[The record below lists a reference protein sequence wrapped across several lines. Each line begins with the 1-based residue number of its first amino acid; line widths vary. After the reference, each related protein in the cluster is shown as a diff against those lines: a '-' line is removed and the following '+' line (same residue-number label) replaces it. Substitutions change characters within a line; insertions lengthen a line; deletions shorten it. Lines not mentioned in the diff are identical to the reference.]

1 MSPECTAKM
10 ALNGLARN
18 EMRVVPSSDVE
29 GDVGGYAPRSIVT
42 PIVWAV
48 YRKPAVTSESAA

>member
-1 MSPECTAKM
+1 M